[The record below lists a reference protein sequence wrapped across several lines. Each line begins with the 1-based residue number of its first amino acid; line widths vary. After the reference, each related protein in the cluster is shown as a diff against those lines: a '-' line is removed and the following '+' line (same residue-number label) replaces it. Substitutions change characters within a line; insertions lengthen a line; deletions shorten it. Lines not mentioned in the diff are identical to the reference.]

1 MKKIKKVILFTFLA
15 LILII
20 LLVLGL
26 EAYIER
32 DTKSHIYTEAS
43 TIPVAETA
51 IILGASVHSDGKLS
65 PILKDRVDTALQLF
79 KTGKVQNILISGDH
93 RKDDYNEVSA
103 MKNYLMQRGVPDI
116 KIIADH
122 SGIDTYD
129 SMYRADIVFNVE
141 NAIVVTQQ
149 FHLPRTIFIAKN
161 LDLEYKGLVATAKAY
176 HPDQQILRREK
187 LANVKA
193 LWEILIH
200 KEPSSLE
207 NNNP

>member
-1 MKKIKKVILFTFLA
+1 MKNIKKAILAAFLA

-32 DTKSHIYTEAS
+32 DTKAHIYSEAS
-43 TIPVAETA
+43 AIPAAETA

-79 KTGKVQNILISGDH
+79 KNGKVQNILISGDH
-93 RKDDYNEVSA
+93 REDDYNEVSA
-103 MKNYLMQRGVPDI
+103 MKNYLLERGVPEAS
-116 KIIADH
+116 IISDH

-129 SMYRADIVFNVE
+129 SMFRADAVFNVD

-149 FHLPRTIFIAKN
+149 FHLPRTIFIARN
-161 LDLEYKGLVATAKAY
+161 LDLKYYGLEATSNAY
-176 HPDQQILRREK
+176 QPDQQILRREK

-200 KEPSSLE
+200 KKPSSLE